1 MHEVYPMSALPTYKA
16 AAIQFEP
23 TLAEKEHNITRLL
36 ALCEEAATAGA
47 KLLVTPEMG
56 TTGYCWYDR
65 AEVEPFVEPIPG
77 PTTDRF
83 LSLAQKYGCYIVIGM
98 PEVDE
103 SSDLYYNSAVLI
115 GPSGVVGKHRKSHP
129 YIAEPKWSVNGD
141 VSHQVFDTELGRIGL
156 LVCMDLH
163 FFETARLEAVAGA
176 DVICHI
182 SNWLQERTP
191 GPYWITRAFEN
202 SSYVIES
209 NRWGLERTVQFS
221 GGSCV
226 IEPDGA
232 VAAAI
237 DSGDGIAYGTVDI
250 ATARKNTVLGE
261 AVFKNR
267 RPELYMELMTNSFTW
282 NPGDYFRLYG
292 YQPIPPGRTSQGSV
306 AQFTPSSDV
315 NANIAK
321 MEALLAEASSSAAP
335 DILVFPELSL
345 TGLDTPAQRAEAL
358 DGPAVTALVKLAM
371 RKRIYLVAG
380 LAERDGDTLYNTA
393 ILAGPEGLVGSYR
406 KTHLS
411 EADRI
416 WATAGEHWAVFDL
429 PIGRVGL
436 AIGHDL
442 LYPEAIRALSLRGCD
457 IIACPAAIAGTF
469 TSGHKGTKIPHNYPI
484 PCGADPYHWH
494 AFRMRGGENNLYL
507 LFANV
512 IDAGRAMEGHSAV
525 FGPDSFAFPRQ
536 ESAILD
542 DEGTA
547 GAVIDTSNLDT
558 PYPTNIVRRKDMVLM
573 RLPHHYGPLV
583 AKALCA
589 KVGTGFA

>member
-1 MHEVYPMSALPTYKA
+1 MSALPHYKA

-23 TLAEKEHNITRLL
+23 TLYEKERNITRLL
-36 ALCEEAATAGA
+36 AMCEQAAAQGA

-65 AEVEPFVEPIPG
+65 AEVKPFVETVPG

-83 LSLAQKYGCYIVIGM
+83 LAIAQKYGCYIVVGM
-98 PEVDE
+98 PEVDATT
-103 SSDLYYNSAVLI
+103 DLYYNSGVLI
-115 GPSGVVGKHRKSHP
+115 GPEGVVGTHRKSHP
-129 YIAEPKWSVNGD
+129 YIAEPKWAANGD
-141 VSHQVFDTELGRIGL
+141 IAHQVFDTEIGRIGV

-163 FFETARLEAVAGA
+163 FFETARLEALAGA

-202 SSYVIES
+202 SAYVIES

-221 GGSCV
+221 GGSCI
-226 IEPDGA
+226 IEPDGT

-237 DSGDGIAYGTVDI
+237 DSGDDIAYGTIDI
-250 ATARKNTVLGE
+250 ATARRQTVLGE
-261 AVFKNR
+261 PVFKNR
-267 RPELYMELMTNSFTW
+267 RPELYMDLMTNSFTW

-292 YQPIPPGRTSQGSV
+292 YQPIPPGRRSQGAV
-306 AQFTPSSDV
+306 AQFAPTSDLAT
-315 NANIAK
+315 NLATI
-321 MEALLAEASSSAAP
+321 ERLLAEVSANGQP
-335 DILVFPELSL
+335 DLLVFPELSL
-345 TGLDTPAQRAEAL
+345 TGLDGPASRAEAL
-358 DGPAVTALVKLAM
+358 DGPAVTALVRLAM
-371 RKRIYLVAG
+371 AKRLYLVAG
-380 LAERDGDTLYNTA
+380 LAERDGEAVYNTA
-393 ILAGPEGLVGSYR
+393 VLAGPEGLVGSYR

-411 EADRI
+411 EADRA
-416 WATAGEHWAVFDL
+416 WATAGHDWAVFDL
-429 PIGRVGL
+429 PIGRLGL
-436 AIGHDL
+436 AIGHDA

-457 IIACPAAIAGTF
+457 LVACPSAIAGTF
-469 TSGHKGTKIPHNYPI
+469 TGSHKGTQIPHNYPI
-484 PCGADPYHWH
+484 PRGADPYHWH

-512 IDAGRAMEGHSAV
+512 LDADRDMAGLSAV

-542 DEGTA
+542 GVETA
-547 GAVIDTSNLDT
+547 QATIDTTNLDT
-558 PYPTNIVRRKDMVLM
+558 PYPTNIVRRKDLVMM

-583 AKALCA
+583 AKS
-589 KVGTGFA
+589 